1 MSVNKTMHTEQRSVA
16 CRCRVIV
23 SVELNRFAWPG
34 GFVEWSASRKCLRYT
49 GEATASEN
57 RKLLGVVSHFDL
69 EMKSSQRAERR
80 QSPDSTPQ
88 RSRRAK
94 DRRINV
100 LPLAVR
106 AGDNACACT
115 KPAPR
120 AKSGDVEY
128 NLRSVKPFVPIDS
141 TLPEFQRSSPMSSY
155 GDNLNILRRAFPQPV
170 SDQEHDAWFVFSVLR
185 ALDRV
190 DAMKSQRPILGEP
203 KEINFAAA
211 VEARV
216 PEAMSTVELVSRD
229 LVDHL
234 AGMFI
239 WGHPRAQV
247 NVINPPCIPGILG
260 TLLPAIY
267 NPNLCSEEASRGVAL
282 AEAEV
287 VSMTAELMGY
297 DPSESGGVF
306 TFGGTGTLLY
316 AIRLG
321 IEKALPGT
329 MQTGMSGDLP
339 VVVCSDQAHYAVK
352 TAASWLGLGLNNV
365 IPIPTAPN
373 NEIRICLL
381 ESELRRLLKEGR
393 RIACI
398 VATMGTTDAFGLD
411 SLEQIHQIRDDLV
424 REFSLDYVPHLH
436 ADAVIGWAWSV
447 FRDYD
452 FSQNALEFPDRTLRA
467 LAGTN
472 RRMRHLHLADSI
484 GVDYHKTGFAPYI
497 SSAFFVKHGVDLHR
511 LSRDQST
518 TPYLFQSGEYNPGRF
533 TLETSRSGSGPMAAL
548 GCIAVARKNRT
559 AHLARS
565 SGDDGR
571 DAAQSSVSSAVNQR
585 DERGEF
591 RSSDAVSRLPR

>member
-1 MSVNKTMHTEQRSVA
+1 MTHYR
-16 CRCRVIV
+16 
-23 SVELNRFAWPG
+23 
-34 GFVEWSASRKCLRYT
+34 
-49 GEATASEN
+49 
-57 RKLLGVVSHFDL
+57 
-69 EMKSSQRAERR
+69 
-80 QSPDSTPQ
+80 
-88 RSRRAK
+88 
-94 DRRINV
+94 
-100 LPLAVR
+100 
-106 AGDNACACT
+106 
-115 KPAPR
+115 
-120 AKSGDVEY
+120 
-128 NLRSVKPFVPIDS
+128 
-141 TLPEFQRSSPMSSY
+141 
-155 GDNLNILRRAFPQPV
+155 DNLTILRRAFPQPV
-170 SDQEHDAWFVFSVLR
+170 SDQEHDAWLVFSVLR

-203 KEINFAAA
+203 KEINFSAA

-216 PEAMSTVELVSRD
+216 PEAMSTVERVSRD

-234 AGMFI
+234 EGMFI

-287 VSMTAELMGY
+287 VSMTAALMGY
-297 DPSESGGVF
+297 DPGKSSGVF

-329 MQTGMSGDLP
+329 MQTGMKGDVP
-339 VVVCSDQAHYAVK
+339 VVVCSDQAHYAAS

-365 IPIPTAPN
+365 VKIPTAPN
-373 NEIRICLL
+373 NEIRTCLL
-381 ESELRRLLKEGR
+381 ETELRRLLKEGR

-398 VATMGTTDAFGLD
+398 IATMGTTDAFGLD
-411 SLEQIHQIRDDLV
+411 SLEQVHEIRDNLV
-424 REFSLDYVPHLH
+424 REFSLDYVPQLH

-452 FSQNALEFPDRTLRA
+452 FSQNSLEFPDRTLRA

-497 SSAFFVKHGVDLHR
+497 SSAFFVKDARDLQC
-511 LSRDQST
+511 LSRDQAT

-548 GCIAVARKNRT
+548 GALQLLGKAGLRTLLGHLVTMAETLRNR
-559 AHLARS
+559 LR
-565 SGDDGR
+565 
-571 DAAQSSVSSAVNQR
+571 AQSSISVMNPDNFGPVTLFRVYPDDVDTFEFPKLEQTNADYAPQLHRYNEYNRRIFQVIHA
-585 DERGEF
+585 DALRGEGVVLSMTDRF
-591 RSSDAVSRLPR
+591 RETDYGQPVVALKSYIMSPFSDQQYVQAVIDSIERARKQVE

>member
-1 MSVNKTMHTEQRSVA
+1 MP
-16 CRCRVIV
+16 VI
-23 SVELNRFAWPG
+23 
-34 GFVEWSASRKCLRYT
+34 
-49 GEATASEN
+49 
-57 RKLLGVVSHFDL
+57 H
-69 EMKSSQRAERR
+69 
-80 QSPDSTPQ
+80 
-88 RSRRAK
+88 
-94 DRRINV
+94 DRI
-100 LPLAVR
+100 
-106 AGDNACACT
+106 
-115 KPAPR
+115 
-120 AKSGDVEY
+120 EY
-128 NLRSVKPFVPIDS
+128 NTCSEKLFGLNNS
-141 TLPEFQRSSPMSSY
+141 TLPESQRLRSMPKY
-155 GDNLNILRRAFPQPV
+155 GDHLSILRRSFPQPV

-190 DAMKSQRPILGEP
+190 DVMKSHRPILGEP
-203 KEINFAAA
+203 KDINFAAA
-211 VEARV
+211 SEARV

-234 AGMFI
+234 EGMFI

-297 DPSESGGVF
+297 DPGESGGVF

-321 IEKALPGT
+321 IEKTLPGT
-329 MQTGMSGDLP
+329 LQTGLTGDIP

-352 TAASWLGLGLNNV
+352 TAASWLGLGMNNV
-365 IPIPTAPN
+365 VTIPTAPN
-373 NEIRICLL
+373 NEVRICLL
-381 ESELRRLLKEGR
+381 ETELRSLLKEGR

-411 SLEQIHQIRDDLV
+411 SLEQIHQIRDRLV
-424 REFSLDYVPHLH
+424 SEFSLDYVPQLH

-497 SSAFFVKHGVDLHR
+497 SSAFFVKHAADLHR
-511 LSRDQST
+511 LSRDQTT

-548 GCIAVARKNRT
+548 GALQLLGKTGLRTLLGHLVTMAETLRNRLSAQASISVMNAENFGPVTLFRVYPDDVDTFEFPKLEQTNASYAPQLQRYNEYNRRIFQIVHAEAIRGDGVVLSMTDRFRETDYGQPVVALKSYIMSPFSDQQYVQAVIDSVERAR
-559 AHLARS
+559 
-565 SGDDGR
+565 
-571 DAAQSSVSSAVNQR
+571 QQIQ
-585 DERGEF
+585 
-591 RSSDAVSRLPR
+591 

>member
-1 MSVNKTMHTEQRSVA
+1 MTHYR
-16 CRCRVIV
+16 
-23 SVELNRFAWPG
+23 
-34 GFVEWSASRKCLRYT
+34 
-49 GEATASEN
+49 
-57 RKLLGVVSHFDL
+57 
-69 EMKSSQRAERR
+69 
-80 QSPDSTPQ
+80 
-88 RSRRAK
+88 
-94 DRRINV
+94 
-100 LPLAVR
+100 
-106 AGDNACACT
+106 
-115 KPAPR
+115 
-120 AKSGDVEY
+120 
-128 NLRSVKPFVPIDS
+128 
-141 TLPEFQRSSPMSSY
+141 
-155 GDNLNILRRAFPQPV
+155 DNLTILRRAFPQPV
-170 SDQEHDAWFVFSVLR
+170 SDQEHDGWFVFSVLR

-203 KEINFAAA
+203 KEINFSAA

-216 PEAMSTVELVSRD
+216 PEAMSTVERVSRD

-234 AGMFI
+234 EGMFI

-287 VSMTAELMGY
+287 VSMTAALMGY
-297 DPSESGGVF
+297 DPGKSSGVF

-329 MQTGMSGDLP
+329 MQTGMKGDVP
-339 VVVCSDQAHYAVK
+339 VVVCSDQAHYAAS

-365 IPIPTAPN
+365 VKIPTAPN
-373 NEIRICLL
+373 NEIRTCLL
-381 ESELRRLLKEGR
+381 ETELRRLLKEGR

-398 VATMGTTDAFGLD
+398 IATMGTTDAFGLD
-411 SLEQIHQIRDDLV
+411 SLEQVHEIRDNLV
-424 REFSLDYVPHLH
+424 REFSLDYVPQLH

-452 FSQNALEFPDRTLRA
+452 FSQNSLEFPDRTLRA

-497 SSAFFVKHGVDLHR
+497 SSAFFVKDARDLQC
-511 LSRDQST
+511 LSRDQAT

-548 GCIAVARKNRT
+548 GALQLLGKSGLRTLLGHLVTMAETLRNR
-559 AHLARS
+559 LR
-565 SGDDGR
+565 
-571 DAAQSSVSSAVNQR
+571 AQSSISVMNPDNFGPVTLFRVYPDDVDTFEFPKLEQTNADYAPQLHRYNEYNRRIFQVIHA
-585 DERGEF
+585 DALRGEGVVLSMTDRF
-591 RSSDAVSRLPR
+591 RETDYGQPVVALKSYIMSPFSDQQYVQAVIDSIERARKQVE

>member
-1 MSVNKTMHTEQRSVA
+1 MTNYH
-16 CRCRVIV
+16 
-23 SVELNRFAWPG
+23 
-34 GFVEWSASRKCLRYT
+34 
-49 GEATASEN
+49 
-57 RKLLGVVSHFDL
+57 
-69 EMKSSQRAERR
+69 
-80 QSPDSTPQ
+80 
-88 RSRRAK
+88 
-94 DRRINV
+94 
-100 LPLAVR
+100 
-106 AGDNACACT
+106 
-115 KPAPR
+115 
-120 AKSGDVEY
+120 EY
-128 NLRSVKPFVPIDS
+128 LS
-141 TLPEFQRSSPMSSY
+141 
-155 GDNLNILRRAFPQPV
+155 ILRRAFPQPV

-203 KEINFAAA
+203 KEVDFAAA
-211 VEARV
+211 VQARV
-216 PEAMSTVELVSRD
+216 PESMSTVELVSRN

-297 DPSESGGVF
+297 QPEESAGVF

-321 IEKALPGT
+321 IEKTLPGT
-329 MQTGMSGDLP
+329 MQNGMQGELP

-352 TAASWLGLGLNNV
+352 TAASWLGLGSNNV
-365 IPIPTAPN
+365 ITIPTAPN
-373 NEIRICLL
+373 NEVRTCLL
-381 ESELRRLLKEGR
+381 ESELRRILKEGR
-393 RIACI
+393 RVACI

-411 SLEQIHQIRDDLV
+411 SLEQMHQIRDSLV
-424 REFSLDYVPHLH
+424 HEFALDYVPHLH

-452 FSQNALEFPDRTLRA
+452 FTLNALQFPDRTLRA

-472 RRMRHLHLADSI
+472 RRIRHLHLADSI

-497 SSAFFVKHGVDLHR
+497 SSAFFVKRGEDLHR
-511 LSRDQST
+511 LSRDPKI

-548 GCIAVARKNRT
+548 GALQLLGKTGLRTLLGHLVTMAETLRNRLSAHPSISVMNSENFGPVTLFRVYPDDIDTFEFPKREQTNADYAPRLLQYNEYNRRVFQLVHAEAIRGNGVVISMTDRFRETDYGQPVVALKSYIMSPFSDQQYVQAVIDSIERARQQLK
-559 AHLARS
+559 
-565 SGDDGR
+565 
-571 DAAQSSVSSAVNQR
+571 
-585 DERGEF
+585 
-591 RSSDAVSRLPR
+591 

>member
-1 MSVNKTMHTEQRSVA
+1 MTHYR
-16 CRCRVIV
+16 
-23 SVELNRFAWPG
+23 
-34 GFVEWSASRKCLRYT
+34 
-49 GEATASEN
+49 
-57 RKLLGVVSHFDL
+57 
-69 EMKSSQRAERR
+69 
-80 QSPDSTPQ
+80 
-88 RSRRAK
+88 
-94 DRRINV
+94 
-100 LPLAVR
+100 
-106 AGDNACACT
+106 
-115 KPAPR
+115 
-120 AKSGDVEY
+120 
-128 NLRSVKPFVPIDS
+128 
-141 TLPEFQRSSPMSSY
+141 
-155 GDNLNILRRAFPQPV
+155 DNLTILRRAFPQPV
-170 SDQEHDAWFVFSVLR
+170 SDQEHDGWFVFSVLR

-203 KEINFAAA
+203 KEINFSAA

-216 PEAMSTVELVSRD
+216 PEAMSTVERVSRD

-234 AGMFI
+234 EGMFI

-287 VSMTAELMGY
+287 VSMTAALMGY
-297 DPSESGGVF
+297 DPGKSSGVF

-329 MQTGMSGDLP
+329 MQTGMKGDVP
-339 VVVCSDQAHYAVK
+339 VVVCSDQAHYAAS

-365 IPIPTAPN
+365 VKIPTAPN
-373 NEIRICLL
+373 NEIRTCLL
-381 ESELRRLLKEGR
+381 ETELRRLLKEGR

-398 VATMGTTDAFGLD
+398 IATMGTTDAFGLD
-411 SLEQIHQIRDDLV
+411 SLEQVHEIRDNLV
-424 REFSLDYVPHLH
+424 REFSLDYVPQLH

-452 FSQNALEFPDRTLRA
+452 FSQNSLEFPDRTLRA

-497 SSAFFVKHGVDLHR
+497 SSAFFVKDARDLQC
-511 LSRDQST
+511 LSRDQAT

-548 GCIAVARKNRT
+548 GALQLLGKSGLRTLLGHLVTMAETLRNR
-559 AHLARS
+559 LR
-565 SGDDGR
+565 
-571 DAAQSSVSSAVNQR
+571 AQSSISVMNPDNFGPVTLFRVYPDDVDTFEFPKLEQTNADYAPQLHRYNEYNRRIFQVIHA
-585 DERGEF
+585 DALRGEGVVLSMTDRF
-591 RSSDAVSRLPR
+591 RETDYGQPVVALKSYIMSPFSDQQYVQAVIDSIERARKQFE